1 MYIFLEKGVC
11 RQVLQNVGLLK
22 EQSLSPEA
30 LVEVVSS
37 YRAPVIYYTVALGHL
52 FTWLIVPKN
61 GVVQF
66 RHCDL
71 QTLDMSGSDNSSVYS
86 QLSNSY
92 IPLVDRVIAVRQ
104 ALGVEQMRNFSA
116 SSRSYI

>member
-1 MYIFLEKGVC
+1 MAEKERKRAIDIFPEKGVY

-30 LVEVVSS
+30 LAEVVSS
-37 YRAPVIYYTVALGHL
+37 YRAPVIYYTVTLGHL

-61 GVVQF
+61 GVVHF

-71 QTLDMSGSDNSSVYS
+71 QTLDMGGLDNSS
-86 QLSNSY
+86 
-92 IPLVDRVIAVRQ
+92 I
-104 ALGVEQMRNFSA
+104 
-116 SSRSYI
+116 